1 MNHDAQNM
9 NHLPASKQSFELFKA
24 FALIGATNFGGGGSA
39 HVQHHMVERLKWL
52 SMDEYLECYSMVQTL
67 PGPVFSN
74 LCTHVGA
81 RLAGW
86 RGGILATIGVNF
98 AGIIAILS
106 LAVVY
111 SSVGSKPIW
120 LEGFLKG
127 VAVAAVAIS
136 LAATTRVAPSAFRT
150 RPSVFLALAA
160 FIANALLHINIL
172 YVLLVLVP
180 LGMWLEWQEVNRAV

>member
-1 MNHDAQNM
+1 MIHI
-9 NHLPASKQSFELFKA
+9 ASKQSFEIFKV
-24 FALIGATNFGGGGSA
+24 FALIGASNFGGGGSA
-39 HVQHHMVERLKWL
+39 HVQHHIVDRLKWL
-52 SMDEYLECYSMVQTL
+52 SIDEYLECYSMVQTL

-74 LCTHVGA
+74 LCTHIGA

-86 RGGILATIGVNF
+86 RGGLLATLGVNF
-98 AGIIAILS
+98 AGVIAILGI
-106 LAVVY
+106 AIAY
-111 SSVGSKPIW
+111 SSISSKPIW

-136 LAATTRVAPSAFRT
+136 LAATARVFPSAFRT

-172 YVLLVLVP
+172 YVLLTLVP
-180 LGMWLEWQEVNRAV
+180 IGMFLEWQEANRAA

>member
-1 MNHDAQNM
+1 MKHDAPSSK
-9 NHLPASKQSFELFKA
+9 HLSASTQSFEIFKA

-86 RGGILATIGVNF
+86 RGGLLATIGVNF
-98 AGIIAILS
+98 AGIIAILGI
-106 LAVVY
+106 AVAY
-111 SSVGSKPIW
+111 SSLDGKPIW

-127 VAVAAVAIS
+127 VAVAAVVIS
-136 LAATTRVAPSAFRT
+136 LAATIRVAPSAFRT

-172 YVLLVLVP
+172 YVLLILIP
-180 LGMWLEWQEVNRAV
+180 IGMFLEWQEANRAI

>member
-1 MNHDAQNM
+1 MTMPTQ
-9 NHLPASKQSFELFKA
+9 PKYGQIEIFKA
-24 FALIGATNFGGGGSA
+24 FVLIGATNFGGGGSA

-86 RGGILATIGVNF
+86 RGGIIATIGVNF
-98 AGIIAILS
+98 AGIIAILIIAA
-106 LAVVY
+106 LY
-111 SSVGSKPIW
+111 SSVNQQPSW

-127 VAVAAVAIS
+127 VAVSAVAIS
-136 LAATTRVAPSAFRT
+136 LAATIKVAPSAFRT
-150 RPSVFLALAA
+150 RPSLFLAVAA
-160 FIANALLHINIL
+160 FIANAVLRINIL
-172 YVLLVLVP
+172 YVLLILVP
-180 LGMWLEWQEVNRAV
+180 IGMWLEWQEANHDL

>member
-1 MNHDAQNM
+1 M
-9 NHLPASKQSFELFKA
+9 NHLSASNQSFEIFKA

-52 SMDEYLECYSMVQTL
+52 SMDEYLESYSMVQTL

-74 LCTHVGA
+74 LCTHIGA

-86 RGGILATIGVNF
+86 RGGLLATIGVNF
-98 AGIIAILS
+98 AGIIAILIIAG
-106 LAVVY
+106 LY
-111 SSVGSKPIW
+111 SSIQTKPIW

-136 LAATTRVAPSAFRT
+136 LVATARVLPSAFRT
-150 RPSVFLALAA
+150 RPSVFLAITA
-160 FIANALLHINIL
+160 FIANAVLHINIL
-172 YVLLVLVP
+172 YVLLILIP
-180 LGMWLEWQEVNRAV
+180 IGMLLEWQEANRVI